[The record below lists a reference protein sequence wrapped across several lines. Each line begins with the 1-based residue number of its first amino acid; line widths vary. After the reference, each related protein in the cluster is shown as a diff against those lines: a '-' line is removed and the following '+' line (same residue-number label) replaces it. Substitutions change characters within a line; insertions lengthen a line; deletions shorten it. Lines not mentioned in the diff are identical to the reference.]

1 MPDEKPPK
9 DKPHILYARGVYQG
23 DRLPEVT
30 VLDQI
35 MPATELRLELMQLGE
50 TDVMG
55 PSWTTRVQNLLR
67 EHGPFELAWYETLVR
82 IADWRASEA
91 EQQNGTENL
100 Q

>member
-1 MPDEKPPK
+1 
-9 DKPHILYARGVYQG
+9 
-23 DRLPEVT
+23 
-30 VLDQI
+30 
-35 MPATELRLELMQLGE
+35 MQLGE
-50 TDVMG
+50 TEIMG

-91 EQQNGTENL
+91 EQQDHTENP